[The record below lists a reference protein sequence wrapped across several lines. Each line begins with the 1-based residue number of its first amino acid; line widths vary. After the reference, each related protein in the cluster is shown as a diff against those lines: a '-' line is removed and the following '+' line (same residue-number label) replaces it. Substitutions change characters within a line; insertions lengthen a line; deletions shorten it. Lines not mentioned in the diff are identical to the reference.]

1 MLNLCKVFS
10 LEVRR
15 PKFASFG
22 HHESTK
28 QPEFLLFRQ
37 NEPLTSS
44 LNCRANCRDLR
55 VEPRRSSSV
64 RRAPCTQQIQRGCSC
79 TPSISVYSARAQSQM
94 WSDIVD
100 HCLLGFGSWS
110 HGAWK
115 CIGIRK
121 DTNNSH
127 GSIGRPV
134 AVIFLLPSANAVSLA
149 CCVRPL
155 AQPVAGRCPFCG
167 IFTSPFGG
175 WSWLR
180 CDCCGVPSFK
190 CCTWFVLGEVSE
202 SGSRLPEIF
211 RDVKI

>member
-1 MLNLCKVFS
+1 MVLGNASEYEKTQTTRMDPSGDPS
-10 LEVRR
+10 L
-15 PKFASFG
+15 
-22 HHESTK
+22 
-28 QPEFLLFRQ
+28 
-37 NEPLTSS
+37 
-44 LNCRANCRDLR
+44 
-55 VEPRRSSSV
+55 SSS
-64 RRAPCTQQIQRGCSC
+64 C
-79 TPSISVYSARAQSQM
+79 
-94 WSDIVD
+94 
-100 HCLLGFGSWS
+100 F
-110 HGAWK
+110 
-115 CIGIRK
+115 
-121 DTNNSH
+121 
-127 GSIGRPV
+127 RP
-134 AVIFLLPSANAVSLA
+134 ANAVSLA